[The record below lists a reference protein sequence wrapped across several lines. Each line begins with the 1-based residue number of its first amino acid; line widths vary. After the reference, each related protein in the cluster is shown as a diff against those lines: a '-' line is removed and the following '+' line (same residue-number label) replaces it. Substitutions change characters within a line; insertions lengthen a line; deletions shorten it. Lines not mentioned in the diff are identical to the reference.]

1 MLTSRTTRR
10 GGDSNPRRR
19 DYRRNGFRD
28 RRIQPLCHLSVA
40 ECIHLVPPLQP
51 QPPSKIMP
59 HNPVSRS
66 PVCSNSPIISFPANE
81 ARPASSAS
89 RGKSPANTCIL
100 CDEIGSDEYAG
111 RSHNI
116 NHAPQENSVRSPLRA
131 SEVTLVREADP
142 ATISAVHRGIGQADV
157 STQGSLRF
165 CRKGF
170 QMILLVTLVVTLGR
184 RSSCRLGVW

>member
-1 MLTSRTTRR
+1 MLTRRRSRRADKRRRSRSVLTRFKARR

-40 ECIHLVPPLQP
+40 ECIHLVPSLQP
-51 QPPSKIMP
+51 QPPKIMP
-59 HNPVSRS
+59 HNPVSRL
-66 PVCSNSPIISFPANE
+66 PVYSNSPIISFPANE
-81 ARPASSAS
+81 ARPAISAS

-100 CDEIGSDEYAG
+100 CDEIGSDESAG
-111 RSHNI
+111 RSCNI
-116 NHAPQENSVRSPLRA
+116 NHVPQENSVHSPLRA

-142 ATISAVHRGIGQADV
+142 ATISAVHRGIGQAAV

-165 CRKGF
+165 CRKDL
-170 QMILLVTLVVTLGR
+170 QMI
-184 RSSCRLGVW
+184 